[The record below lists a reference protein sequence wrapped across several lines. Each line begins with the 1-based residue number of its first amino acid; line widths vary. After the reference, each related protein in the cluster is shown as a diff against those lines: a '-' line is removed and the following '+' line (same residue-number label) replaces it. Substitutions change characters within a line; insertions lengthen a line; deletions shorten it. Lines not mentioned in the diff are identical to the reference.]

1 VRRSFEGASQHYWIT
16 RETWSPRFC
25 PAFLTAGCHIFDIQH
40 HYFICLDG
48 ARRSPGSFQ
57 ATTTTSKSCRTATY
71 SHRPLLA
78 FCVCSATHHCVTNR
92 MSPPLL
98 LFGRQGAHRV
108 AGCLCRHWCRRCSAL
123 ASEGHYPRA
132 IGAAT
137 RTRCRDRVRL
147 QR

>member
-1 VRRSFEGASQHYWIT
+1 MRRSFEGASQHYWIT

-71 SHRPLLA
+71 SHLPLLA
-78 FCVCSATHHCVTNR
+78 FAFAQQRITASLTGCRHHCYCLVDKAAPTASR
-92 MSPPLL
+92 AV
-98 LFGRQGAHRV
+98 F
-108 AGCLCRHWCRRCSAL
+108 AGTEVLST
-123 ASEGHYPRA
+123 G
-132 IGAAT
+132 
-137 RTRCRDRVRL
+137 
-147 QR
+147 